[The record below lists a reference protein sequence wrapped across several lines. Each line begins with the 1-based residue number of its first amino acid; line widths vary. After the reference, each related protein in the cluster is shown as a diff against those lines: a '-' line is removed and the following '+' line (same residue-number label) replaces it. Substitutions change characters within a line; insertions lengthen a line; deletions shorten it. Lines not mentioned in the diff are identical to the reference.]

1 MAACEQPCLAWS
13 LICAP
18 PPESPRQRR
27 RRDDD
32 DARQAAQVAQARRSA
47 NARQSAPFA
56 RDAAFEAFDAQAR
69 FAATTPT
76 TPPSLQGFTT
86 CTSTAYHEVTCT
98 RSQLSNTSK
107 AYHDGGPRGD
117 AEGGLYGDL
126 KRKSGLGDVAES
138 SDSEAS

>member
-1 MAACEQPCLAWS
+1 MATCEQPCLWS

-47 NARQSAPFA
+47 NARQCAPFA

-69 FAATTPT
+69 FAATTPA
-76 TPPSLQGFTT
+76 TPPSLRPLDASPSPS
-86 CTSTAYHEVTCT
+86 TSPPPVG
-98 RSQLSNTSK
+98 RRR
-107 AYHDGGPRGD
+107 D
-117 AEGGLYGDL
+117 
-126 KRKSGLGDVAES
+126 
-138 SDSEAS
+138 

>member
-1 MAACEQPCLAWS
+1 MADPATTGSTHTTFLWQSQPTGSTRLKNMAACEQPCLAWS

-47 NARQSAPFA
+47 NARQCAPFA

-76 TPPSLQGFTT
+76 TPSSLRPLDASPSPS
-86 CTSTAYHEVTCT
+86 TSPPPVGRRRET
-98 RSQLSNTSK
+98 N
-107 AYHDGGPRGD
+107 
-117 AEGGLYGDL
+117 
-126 KRKSGLGDVAES
+126 
-138 SDSEAS
+138 

>member
-47 NARQSAPFA
+47 NARQCAPFA

-69 FAATTPT
+69 FAATTPA
-76 TPPSLQGFTT
+76 TPPSLRPLDASPSPS
-86 CTSTAYHEVTCT
+86 TSPPPVGRRRE
-98 RSQLSNTSK
+98 
-107 AYHDGGPRGD
+107 
-117 AEGGLYGDL
+117 
-126 KRKSGLGDVAES
+126 
-138 SDSEAS
+138 